1 MNTKIMDV
9 ADAYLEQFCCD
20 SKWFNN
26 YFLEDLLTDTFV
38 YYWNATSCN
47 TWYVDIYRRCMY
59 IESEFWIIGI
69 FQITCDSN
77 LVESETVRQG
87 GRGQTQGHNQDREGG
102 SII

>member
-1 MNTKIMDV
+1 
-9 ADAYLEQFCCD
+9 
-20 SKWFNN
+20 
-26 YFLEDLLTDTFV
+26 
-38 YYWNATSCN
+38 
-47 TWYVDIYRRCMY
+47 MY

-102 SII
+102 GFDYINTLILTDKVRVRLLTFLILLGTL